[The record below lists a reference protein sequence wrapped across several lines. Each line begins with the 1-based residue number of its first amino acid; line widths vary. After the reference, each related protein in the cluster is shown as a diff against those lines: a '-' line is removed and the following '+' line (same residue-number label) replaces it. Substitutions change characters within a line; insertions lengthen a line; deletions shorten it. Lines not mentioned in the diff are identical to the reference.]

1 MSILISIANNLELK
15 NSCKIKHI
23 CSLPLV
29 PVRTLKSAPI
39 SKCEKNLNTLSK
51 TRLNKKKKRGLQSDQ
66 IAWNHQTKRTVYET
80 PAS

>member
-39 SKCEKNLNTLSK
+39 SKCEKNLNTLEQNQIRQK
-51 TRLNKKKKRGLQSDQ
+51 QKRGLQSDQ
-66 IAWNHQTKRTVYET
+66 ISWNHQTKRTVYET